1 MFRMNPYREKV
12 IVLIFLLAAFSLF
25 FYGPAL
31 ATSESTPADVHGSSQ
46 EGAKPD
52 VHESGDGEGHSA
64 DRSADLR
71 DLLYRFIN
79 FTLLVIILIWALKKA
94 NIKSLFSKRIDDIRE
109 KLETL
114 KKDKEEAEE
123 KYQAIDKKLKAF
135 EKERLEILEQYKK
148 EGETEKERII
158 AEANL
163 RVQQIIEQ
171 SEATIEQEIQA
182 AKDRLKQ
189 EVVNLSA
196 QKAQEIIAREMK
208 DEDQDRLVQ
217 DFIERVGKIH

>member
-1 MFRMNPYREKV
+1 MMRMKPIGGRV
-12 IVLIFLLAAFSLF
+12 ILFIFLFALFSLF
-25 FYGPAL
+25 FYGTAL
-31 ATSESTPADVHGSSQ
+31 AASEG
-46 EGAKPD
+46 
-52 VHESGDGEGHSA
+52 A

-94 NIKSLFSKRIDDIRE
+94 DIKSLFAKRIEDIRL

-123 KYQAIDKKLKAF
+123 KYQTIDGKLKAF
-135 EKERLEILEQYKK
+135 EKERAEILEQYKK
-148 EGETEKERII
+148 EGEAEKERII
-158 AEANL
+158 AEAEL

-171 SEATIEQEIQA
+171 SEATIQQEIQS
-182 AKDRLKQ
+182 AKDRLK
-189 EVVNLSA
+189 ENVVNLAA

-217 DFIERVGKIH
+217 EFIERVGKTN

>member
-1 MFRMNPYREKV
+1 MNHGGKV
-12 IVLIFLLAAFSLF
+12 IVFIFLLVTFSLF
-25 FYGPAL
+25 YYGPVL
-31 ATSESTPADVHGSSQ
+31 AAG
-46 EGAKPD
+46 G
-52 VHESGDGEGHSA
+52 GA

-79 FTLLVIILIWALKKA
+79 FALLVIILIWALKKA
-94 NIKSLFSKRIDDIRE
+94 DIKSLFSNRIDDIRE

-123 KYQAIDKKLKAF
+123 KYQVIDKKLKAF
-135 EKERLEILEQYKK
+135 EKERIEILEQYKK
-148 EGETEKERII
+148 EGEAEKERII
-158 AEANL
+158 AEANR

-171 SEATIEQEIQA
+171 SEATIQQEIEA
-182 AKDRLKQ
+182 AKERLKQ

-196 QKAQEIIAREMK
+196 QKAEEIIAREMK

>member
-1 MFRMNPYREKV
+1 MFRMKLCGGKT
-12 IVLIFLLAAFSLF
+12 IVLIFLLVAFSLF
-25 FYGPAL
+25 FYGPVL
-31 ATSESTPADVHGSSQ
+31 AASGSAPADVHGSTQ
-46 EGAKPD
+46 GGE
-52 VHESGDGEGHSA
+52 HESDQGEGHGA

-79 FTLLVIILIWALKKA
+79 FALLVIILIWALKKA
-94 NIKSLFSKRIDDIRE
+94 NIKGLFSKRIEDIRQ
-109 KLETL
+109 KLDTL
-114 KKDKEEAEE
+114 KKEKEEAEE
-123 KYQAIDKKLKAF
+123 KYQTIDKKLKAF
-135 EKERLEILEQYKK
+135 EKERIEILEQYKK
-148 EGETEKERII
+148 EGEAEKERII
-158 AEANL
+158 ADANL
-163 RVQQIIEQ
+163 RVEQIIEQ
-171 SEATIEQEIQA
+171 SEATIQQEIQA

>member
-1 MFRMNPYREKV
+1 MMRMKPYGRKV
-12 IVLIFLLAAFSLF
+12 ILFIFLFALFSLF
-25 FYGPAL
+25 FYGPAF
-31 ATSESTPADVHGSSQ
+31 AASEGS
-46 EGAKPD
+46 
-52 VHESGDGEGHSA
+52 

-79 FTLLVIILIWALKKA
+79 FTLLVIILSWALKKA
-94 NIKSLFSKRIDDIRE
+94 DIKSLFAKRIDDIRL

-123 KYQAIDKKLKAF
+123 KYQTIDKKLKAF
-135 EKERLEILEQYKK
+135 EEERAEILEQYKK
-148 EGETEKERII
+148 VGEAEKERII
-158 AEANL
+158 AEAEL

-171 SEATIEQEIQA
+171 SEATIQQEIQS
-182 AKDRLKQ
+182 AKDRLK
-189 EVVNLSA
+189 ENVVNLAA

-217 DFIERVGKIH
+217 EFIERVGKTH

>member
-1 MFRMNPYREKV
+1 MFRMNPYRGKG
-12 IVLIFLLAAFSLF
+12 IIFIFLLATFSLF

-31 ATSESTPADVHGSSQ
+31 AAGESAPADVHGSSQ
-46 EGAKPD
+46 EGAQSG
-52 VHESGDGEGHSA
+52 VHESGDGEGQGA

-79 FTLLVIILIWALKKA
+79 FALLIIILVWALKKA
-94 NIKSLFSKRIDDIRE
+94 DIKSLFSKRIDDIRE

-114 KKDKEEAEE
+114 KRDKEEAEE
-123 KYQAIDKKLKAF
+123 KYQVIDKKLKAF
-135 EKERLEILEQYKK
+135 EKERIEIIEQYKQ
-148 EGETEKERII
+148 EGEAEKERII
-158 AEANL
+158 AEVNL

-171 SEATIEQEIQA
+171 SEATIQQEIQT

>member
-1 MFRMNPYREKV
+1 MFRMKLCGGKT
-12 IVLIFLLAAFSLF
+12 IVLIFLLVAFSLF

-31 ATSESTPADVHGSSQ
+31 AASGS
-46 EGAKPD
+46 AP
-52 VHESGDGEGHSA
+52 A

-94 NIKSLFSKRIDDIRE
+94 NIKGLFSKRIEDIRQ
-109 KLETL
+109 KLDTL
-114 KKDKEEAEE
+114 KKEKEEAEE
-123 KYQAIDKKLKAF
+123 KYQTIDKKLKAF
-135 EKERLEILEQYKK
+135 EKERIEILEQYKK
-148 EGETEKERII
+148 EGEAEKERII

-163 RVQQIIEQ
+163 RVEQIIEQ
-171 SEATIEQEIQA
+171 SEATIQQEIQA

>member
-1 MFRMNPYREKV
+1 MNPYRGKV
-12 IVLIFLLAAFSLF
+12 IIFTFLLAAFSLF

-31 ATSESTPADVHGSSQ
+31 AAGENAPADVHESTQG
-46 EGAKPD
+46 GA
-52 VHESGDGEGHSA
+52 HETDKGEGHGA
-64 DRSADLR
+64 DLSADLR

-79 FTLLVIILIWALKKA
+79 FALLVIILVWALKKA
-94 NIKSLFSKRIDDIRE
+94 DIKSFFSKRIDDIRE

-123 KYQAIDKKLKAF
+123 KYQVIDKKLKAF
-135 EKERLEILEQYKK
+135 EKERVEILEQYKK
-148 EGETEKERII
+148 EGEAEKERII

-171 SEATIEQEIQA
+171 SEATIQQEIQA
-182 AKDRLKQ
+182 AKDLLKQ
-189 EVVNLSA
+189 EVVNLSS
-196 QKAQEIIAREMK
+196 QKAQEIIAREIK

>member
-1 MFRMNPYREKV
+1 MFRMKLCGGKT
-12 IVLIFLLAAFSLF
+12 IVLIFLLVAFSLF

-31 ATSESTPADVHGSSQ
+31 AVSGS
-46 EGAKPD
+46 AP
-52 VHESGDGEGHSA
+52 A

-79 FTLLVIILIWALKKA
+79 FTLLVIILIWAMKKA
-94 NIKSLFSKRIDDIRE
+94 NIKDLFSKRIEDIRQ
-109 KLETL
+109 KLDTL
-114 KKDKEEAEE
+114 KKEKEEAEE
-123 KYQAIDKKLKAF
+123 KYQTIDKKLKAF
-135 EKERLEILEQYKK
+135 EKERIEIIEQYKQ
-148 EGETEKERII
+148 EGEAEKERII

-163 RVQQIIEQ
+163 RVEQIIEQ
-171 SEATIEQEIQA
+171 SEATIQQEIQA